1 MPDASSQ
8 LSRHLG
14 PARSGNPAPPFLGS
28 RLFFFSYPWIARSRI
43 RAVRG
48 MAPARTPAPA
58 DGGMVPHSESSRPRF
73 GTRPGPCSSPCSP
86 CEPGILSRRV
96 GACRSGPYI
105 QNLTDPNTCAILD
118 SRDWD
123 RTRHAERTGL
133 RILLHRGA
141 GCDPY
146 PIKKKGKTST
156 GTHLS
161 LHIMSRRLREW
172 QPEEWP
178 GLPALQG
185 SSPARVARSR
195 TGEAGSCPQSC
206 GPACGPAVPSYAHSI
221 RPASTETP
229 TLRPERGRAWILAH
243 PSVYAL
249 SGRNSSGA
257 NGAVARRFRD
267 RPRLSHT
274 PKLCWVR
281 GLHRCRSSP

>member
-28 RLFFFSYPWIARSRI
+28 RLFFFSYPWPARSRI

-178 GLPALQG
+178 GLHCPAGLF
-185 SSPARVARSR
+185 
-195 TGEAGSCPQSC
+195 
-206 GPACGPAVPSYAHSI
+206 
-221 RPASTETP
+221 ASTGGQVQDWG
-229 TLRPERGRAWILAH
+229 GRQL
-243 PSVYAL
+243 PSVLRSYMWP
-249 SGRNSSGA
+249 SGA
-257 NGAVARRFRD
+257 LVRPFHSTSFNGNPHPPSGTWPGLDPCTPLGVCSIWAQLFRSEWRCCASISRQAPLEPHTQAVLGSGIAQMPF
-267 RPRLSHT
+267 
-274 PKLCWVR
+274 
-281 GLHRCRSSP
+281 